1 VNRTLEE
8 TMATEPLLDPAD
20 PPPFTWLNQGAGGDV
35 LLTCDHASYAVPATL
50 GTLGL
55 PMDELPRHIGW
66 DIGIE
71 AVVRRMAAMMKA
83 PAIIA
88 GYSRL
93 VIDLNRHHGSG
104 RQPGSIPEVSDHTE
118 VPANKGV
125 SGTDTEARAN
135 ALFWPYHNEI
145 IAKLDAMQAGGAVPA
160 YIAMH
165 SFTPVMDGFER
176 PWHIG
181 ICWEHDGRI
190 PVPIIAALRERTELC
205 VGDNEPYAIELDSDY
220 GVPVHGAGRGLPH
233 LLVEIRQDL
242 IADEAGQTRWAE
254 IMVEVLGKV
263 LADRS
268 IFAIE
273 HFS

>member
-1 VNRTLEE
+1 
-8 TMATEPLLDPAD
+8 MANNSLLGPDD
-20 PPPFTWLNQGAGGDV
+20 PPPFTWLNQEMGGDV
-35 LLTCDHASYAVPATL
+35 LLTCDHASCAVPAAL

-55 PMDELPRHIGW
+55 SSEELTRHIGW

-71 AVVRRMAAMMKA
+71 GVVRRMAAMMEA
-83 PAIIA
+83 PAIVA
-88 GYSRL
+88 GFSRL
-93 VIDLNRHHGSG
+93 VIDLNRPHDSG

-118 VPANKGV
+118 IPANKGI
-125 SGTDTEARAN
+125 SSAEAEVRAD
-135 ALFWPYHNEI
+135 ALFWTYHNEI
-145 IAKLDAMQAGGAVPA
+145 IAKLDAMQASGAVPA
-160 YIAMH
+160 YVAMH
-165 SFTPVMDGFER
+165 SFTPHMDGFDR
-176 PWHIG
+176 PWHVG

-190 PVPIIAALRERTELC
+190 PVRMIAALREHTGLC

-242 IADEAGQTRWAE
+242 LVDEAGQTRWAE
-254 IMVEVLGKV
+254 IMVEALSKV

-273 HFS
+273 HFG

>member
-1 VNRTLEE
+1 
-8 TMATEPLLDPAD
+8 MATDALLGPAD
-20 PPPFTWLNQGAGGDV
+20 PPPFTWLNRAAGSDV
-35 LLTCDHASYAVPATL
+35 LLTCDHASCAVPAAL
-50 GTLGL
+50 ANLGL
-55 PMDELPRHIGW
+55 PAEELTRHIGW

-71 AVVRRMAAMMKA
+71 AVVRRMAAAMAA

-93 VIDLNRHHGSG
+93 VIDLNRPHDSS
-104 RQPGSIPEVSDHTE
+104 RQPDSIPEVSDHTGI
-118 VPANKGV
+118 PANQGI
-125 SGTDTEARAN
+125 STAEAEARAD
-135 ALFWPYHNEI
+135 ALFRPYHNEI
-145 IAKLDAMQAGGAVPA
+145 IAKLDAMQAAGTVPA

-220 GVPVHGAGRGLPH
+220 GVPVHAAGRGLPH

-242 IADEAGQTRWAE
+242 IADGAGQARWAE
-254 IMVEVLGKV
+254 IMVETLGKV

-273 HFS
+273 HFG